1 VEEDEREE
9 RGTTLGER
17 KKKRWRKDERD
28 ETRREKEILDF
39 ASRQ

>member
-28 ETRREKEILDF
+28 EGERR
-39 ASRQ
+39 RY